1 MGASKTVPSSFVGPS
16 SCLSGRPGALHKRS
30 QFGGPATVISRL
42 LSRWVDEVVEDAPWV
57 VTPEFLTAHDID
69 YVTHDALPY
78 SDATGQ
84 GNDVYETVRA
94 CREFSWAP

>member
-1 MGASKTVPSSFVGPS
+1 MAW
-16 SCLSGRPGALHKRS
+16 RLHNCS
-30 QFGGPATVISRL
+30 QFRHRQATPLEHTRL

-57 VTPEFLTAHDID
+57 VTQEFLAAHDID

-84 GNDVYETVRA
+84 GDDVYETVRA
-94 CREFSWAP
+94 C